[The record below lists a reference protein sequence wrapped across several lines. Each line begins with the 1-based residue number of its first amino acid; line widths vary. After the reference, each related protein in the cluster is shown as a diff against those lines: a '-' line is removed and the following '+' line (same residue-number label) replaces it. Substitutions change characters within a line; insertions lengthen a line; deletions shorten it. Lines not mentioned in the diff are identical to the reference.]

1 MIYMKL
7 KLNQYMSN
15 ITISLATISLCSVFV
30 SCDLFKIK
38 EGDPE
43 SISEISPVA
52 RVYEKYLYPEDLEG
66 LTSEAINSSDSTD
79 IAERYIRSWIKKQLL
94 IDEAAS
100 RIDFDEAELS
110 RKILDYRYAL
120 MVHEFKQY
128 YINEQL
134 QTQVT
139 EDEIQS
145 YYNSNQD
152 NFELKQNIIR
162 GIFIKLPKE
171 APKIKKVSKLIRSK
185 KPKDHE
191 ELASYCFQFA
201 TYYTLEDT
209 VWWNFGELIQS
220 TPLAS
225 IPNQEQYLKSNKY
238 VETNDQN
245 FEYFLYI
252 NEYKIA
258 DQISPLE
265 FVRDDIEEIIVNKRK
280 IALANQ
286 LETDIYSEAQTNND
300 FEIYSGN

>member
-1 MIYMKL
+1 V
-7 KLNQYMSN
+7 
-15 ITISLATISLCSVFV
+15 ALCSVLV

-43 SISEISPVA
+43 SITEIPPVA
-52 RVYEKYLYPEDLEG
+52 RVYDKYLYTEDLEG

-94 IDEAAS
+94 IDEAAD
-100 RIDFDEAELS
+100 RIDFDEAELN

-128 YINEQL
+128 YINQQL
-134 QTQVT
+134 QTDVS
-139 EDEIQS
+139 ENEIQS
-145 YYNSNQD
+145 YYISNQD

-171 APKIKKVSKLIRSK
+171 APKIKKVGKLIRSK
-185 KPKDHE
+185 KPKDRE

-209 VWWNFGELIQS
+209 VWFNFDELIQS
-220 TPLAS
+220 TPLAG
-225 IPNQEQYLKSNKY
+225 IPNREQYLKSNKY

-280 IALANQ
+280 ITLANQ
-286 LETDIYSEAQTNND
+286 LEEDIYSKAQTNND
-300 FEIYSGN
+300 FEIYRGN

>member
-1 MIYMKL
+1 MKP
-7 KLNQYMSN
+7 KLMQYMNN
-15 ITISLATISLCSVFV
+15 IITNLATVALCSVLV

-38 EGDPE
+38 EGD
-43 SISEISPVA
+43 SETITEIPPVA
-52 RVYEKYLYPEDLEG
+52 RVYDKYLYTEDLEG

-79 IAERYIRSWIKKQLL
+79 ISERYIRSWIKKQLL
-94 IDEAAS
+94 IDEAAD
-100 RIDFDEAELS
+100 RINFDEAELN

-128 YINEQL
+128 YINQQL
-134 QTQVT
+134 QTDVS
-139 EDEIQS
+139 ENEIQS

-171 APKIKKVSKLIRSK
+171 APKIKKVGKLIRSK
-185 KPKDHE
+185 NPKDRE
-191 ELASYCFQFA
+191 DLASYCFQFA

-209 VWWNFGELIQS
+209 VWFNFDELIQS

-225 IPNQEQYLKSNKY
+225 IPNREQYLKSNKY
-238 VETNDQN
+238 VETNDQI

-280 IALANQ
+280 ITLANQ
-286 LETDIYSEAQTNND
+286 LEEDIYSKAQTNND
-300 FEIYSGN
+300 FEIYRGN

>member
-1 MIYMKL
+1 
-7 KLNQYMSN
+7 MSN
-15 ITISLATISLCSVFV
+15 TITSLATIILLSGLV

-38 EGDPE
+38 ETNPE
-43 SISEISPVA
+43 AISETPPVA
-52 RVYEKYLYPEDLEG
+52 RVYETYLYPEDLEG

-79 IAERYIRSWIKKQLL
+79 IAERYVRSWIKKQLL
-94 IDEAAS
+94 IDQAS
-100 RIDFDEAELS
+100 ARIDFDEAELS

-120 MVHEFKQY
+120 MVHEFKQFH
-128 YINEQL
+128 INEKL
-134 QTQVT
+134 QTEVT
-139 EDEIQS
+139 EGEIQS
-145 YYNSNQD
+145 YYDSNQD

-171 APKIKKVSKLIRSK
+171 APKINKVGKLIRSK
-185 KPKDHE
+185 KPKEHE

-209 VWWNFGELIQS
+209 LWLNFDELIQS

-225 IPNQEQYLKSNKY
+225 IPNQEQYLKTNKY

-300 FEIYSGN
+300 FEIYRGD

>member
-1 MIYMKL
+1 MKKHWKRYTSSIIY
-7 KLNQYMSN
+7 
-15 ITISLATISLCSVFV
+15 SLLALVLTTVT

-38 EGDPE
+38 EP
-43 SISEISPVA
+43 SAEIRSDTPPIA
-52 RVYEKYLYPEDLEG
+52 RVYDKFLYPEDLEG
-66 LTSEAINSSDSTD
+66 LTSDAINVADSSD

-94 IDEAAS
+94 IDLAS
-100 RIDFDEAELS
+100 STIDFDEAELS

-120 MVHEFKQY
+120 MVHEYKQY
-128 YINEQL
+128 HINEKL
-134 QTQVT
+134 MTEVT
-139 EDEIQS
+139 EEEIQE
-145 YYNSNQD
+145 YYESNQD

-171 APKIKKVSKLIRSK
+171 APKINTVGKLIRSK
-185 KPKDHE
+185 KPNDRE

-209 VWWNFGELIQS
+209 VWMNFDELIQS

-225 IPNQEQYLKSNKY
+225 IPNQEQYLKNNKY

-245 FEYFLYI
+245 FEYFLLI

-265 FVRDDIEEIIVNKRK
+265 FVSDNIEEIIVNKRK

-286 LETDIYSEAQTNND
+286 LETDIYAEAQKNND
-300 FEIYSGN
+300 FEIYREN